1 MIVRGAQLA
10 STGQERR
17 GDGREKGDLI
27 SFRDRRGQWWT
38 DTDELSQ
45 MLFWKERTIT
55 IQLHFIHCL
64 GTEREAQVSNRCKQ
78 NKSDQRSKWMH
89 PRPEV
94 PVYTST
100 QQGGMP
106 QNRFSNECWRE
117 ENETCK
123 VCVGWVLHVVFFCFL
138 FFFICSRFWREK
150 EEEQGECSHIP
161 GHAIYCRQCGQE
173 GNACWHSYHAAPV
186 ATYKNTSARPD
197 TMLCKHEILTLSYRG
212 GTRKEGGVVS
222 HFNTFYNASR
232 CHLLV
237 SLWAYHYHK
246 ICMLCGLKIPLQCK
260 NNNN

>member
-55 IQLHFIHCL
+55 IQLYFINCL

-78 NKSDQRSKWMH
+78 NKSDQRNKWTH

-123 VCVGWVLHVVFFCFL
+123 VWVGWVLHVVFL
-138 FFFICSRFWREK
+138 FFVFLYLLKVLER
-150 EEEQGECSHIP
+150 
-161 GHAIYCRQCGQE
+161 
-173 GNACWHSYHAAPV
+173 
-186 ATYKNTSARPD
+186 
-197 TMLCKHEILTLSYRG
+197 
-212 GTRKEGGVVS
+212 EGGRAGWMFPYSWARYLLQTVPAGGQCLLAFLPCS
-222 HFNTFYNASR
+222 TSRHLQKYFCKAWHNA
-232 CHLLV
+232 LQAWDPY
-237 SLWAYHYHK
+237 SL
-246 ICMLCGLKIPLQCK
+246 I
-260 NNNN
+260 

>member
-1 MIVRGAQLA
+1 MAQNEKPKSAIDVSRINQIKEANERTQGLKFLFIPA
-10 STGQERR
+10 HSREECHRIDSATSVEERR
-17 GDGREKGDLI
+17 MRHVRFGLVE
-27 SFRDRRGQWWT
+27 FC
-38 DTDELSQ
+38 
-45 MLFWKERTIT
+45 ML
-55 IQLHFIHCL
+55 
-64 GTEREAQVSNRCKQ
+64 
-78 NKSDQRSKWMH
+78 
-89 PRPEV
+89 
-94 PVYTST
+94 
-100 QQGGMP
+100 
-106 QNRFSNECWRE
+106 
-117 ENETCK
+117 
-123 VCVGWVLHVVFFCFL
+123 FFCFL

-161 GHAIYCRQCGQE
+161 GHAIYYRRCRQE

-237 SLWAYHYHK
+237 SLRAYHYHK